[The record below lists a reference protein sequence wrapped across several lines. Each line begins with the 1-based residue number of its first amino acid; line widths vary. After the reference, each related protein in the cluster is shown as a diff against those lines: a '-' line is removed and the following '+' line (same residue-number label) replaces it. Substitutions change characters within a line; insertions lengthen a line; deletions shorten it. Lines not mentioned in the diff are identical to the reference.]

1 MTVRKFR
8 VPMRLATMIKAS
20 GGKMVRDSMRD
31 SAANM
36 AGLRESCLASIDALM
51 AELTT
56 SYSPRNTRSLEDLD
70 RVFEIGSDLIDCAA
84 CVPELNIEGAAH
96 SLCKLAD
103 LCRDA
108 EKADWQA
115 VDVHI
120 EVLRFLRAAGAETSA
135 AAREKM
141 VGGLRKVVA
150 RSARALGIEDDDSGD
165 ALTRIAV

>member
-20 GGKMVRDSMRD
+20 GGKMVRESMRD

-51 AELTT
+51 AELT
-56 SYSPRNTRSLEDLD
+56 SRYGAGSARSLDDVE

-84 CVPELNIEGAAH
+84 CVPELHIEGAAH
-96 SLCKLAD
+96 SLCKLVD
-103 LCRDA
+103 TYRDA
-108 EKADWQA
+108 GRADWQA

-120 EVLRFLRAAGAETSA
+120 EVLKFLRAAGAETPA

-141 VGGLRKVVA
+141 VGGLRKVVT
-150 RSARALGIEDDDSGD
+150 RVARALGVDVDTSSDPVSG
-165 ALTRIAV
+165 LSL